1 MNNIY
6 ISFIIEKL
14 NVLNNYEYLFLI
26 FIFVLFLSILASFY
40 LFIRSFSNNNEEKHK
55 LLKKEKLLIKL
66 NVSYKN
72 GQISAKEYKKRIIN
86 LTKDE
91 NLL

>member
-86 LTKDE
+86 LTKHE

>member
-6 ISFIIEKL
+6 LSFIIDKL
-14 NVLNNYEYLFLI
+14 NVLNIYEYLFLI
-26 FIFVLFLSILASFY
+26 FIFVLLLSILASF
-40 LFIRSFSNNNEEKHK
+40 FIFVRSFSNNNEEKNK

-66 NVSYKN
+66 NMSYKN
-72 GQISAKEYKKRIIN
+72 GQISANEYKKRIMNI
-86 LTKDE
+86 TKDE

>member
-6 ISFIIEKL
+6 ISFIIDKL
-14 NVLNNYEYLFLI
+14 NVLNIYEYLFLI
-26 FIFVLFLSILASFY
+26 FIFVLLLSILASF
-40 LFIRSFSNNNEEKHK
+40 FIFVRSSSNNNEEKHK

-66 NVSYKN
+66 NMSYKN
-72 GQISAKEYKKRIIN
+72 GQISANEYKKRIMNI
-86 LTKDE
+86 TKDE

>member
-6 ISFIIEKL
+6 ISFMIDKL
-14 NVLNNYEYLFLI
+14 NVLNIYEYLFLI
-26 FIFVLFLSILASFY
+26 FIFVLLLSILASF
-40 LFIRSFSNNNEEKHK
+40 FIFVRSFSNNNEEKNK

-66 NVSYKN
+66 NMSYKN
-72 GQISAKEYKKRIIN
+72 GQISANEYKKRIMNI
-86 LTKDE
+86 TKDE

>member
-6 ISFIIEKL
+6 ISFIIDKL
-14 NVLNNYEYLFLI
+14 NVLNIYEYLFLI
-26 FIFVLFLSILASFY
+26 FIFVLLLSILASF
-40 LFIRSFSNNNEEKHK
+40 FIFVRSFSNNNEEKHK

-66 NVSYKN
+66 NMSYKN
-72 GQISAKEYKKRIIN
+72 GQISANDYKKRIIN
-86 LTKDE
+86 ITKDE